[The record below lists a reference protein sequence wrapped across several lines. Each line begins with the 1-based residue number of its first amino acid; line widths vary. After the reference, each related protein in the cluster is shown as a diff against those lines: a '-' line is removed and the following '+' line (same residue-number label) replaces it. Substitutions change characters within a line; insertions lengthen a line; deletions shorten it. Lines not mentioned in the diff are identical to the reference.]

1 MITFIKQECIP
12 LGCVLSVAVAVS
24 CHARPWHACPP
35 PPIPFAKHASLHH
48 TPPFAMYAPFV
59 THSPPLPCTPLL
71 RHTCPPHVNR
81 ITDRY
86 KQECIPV
93 GCVPPACCPYL
104 LACTALGG
112 VVYLPRGVPGPGR
125 ECTCPGGVPGPGEYL
140 LRGMYL
146 APGGTCPGT
155 PPPPWTEWQTGVNIL
170 PCPKLSFA
178 GGKKIIFPLL
188 LWTVINT
195 VNIHWIDT
203 GNLSYWWGARDMY
216 DTEPEIWYRILRCAN
231 RHRNANASDFYGTKY
246 RGLEVQV

>member
-1 MITFIKQECIP
+1 MRTVRCSGRLLPRTALSCMPPPPSPSPSMPPFTIHLLLPCTPP
-12 LGCVLSVAVAVS
+12 LLPTPRL
-24 CHARPWHACPP
+24 CHARPSFATHA
-35 PPIPFAKHASLHH
+35 
-48 TPPFAMYAPFV
+48 
-59 THSPPLPCTPLL
+59 
-71 RHTCPPHVNR
+71 PPHVNR

-155 PPPPWTEWQTGVNIL
+155 PPPPLNRMTNRCKYITLPQTFVCG
-170 PCPKLSFA
+170 
-178 GGKKIIFPLL
+178 
-188 LWTVINT
+188 W
-195 VNIHWIDT
+195 
-203 GNLSYWWGARDMY
+203 
-216 DTEPEIWYRILRCAN
+216 
-231 RHRNANASDFYGTKY
+231 
-246 RGLEVQV
+246 